1 MSLED
6 WALTTLLCVT
16 VGVETFASA
25 PFTQLYCTADWEA
38 TDDFHPDNTDSA
50 TDYEK
55 NQFLDLRKPLFMQ
68 MWRANFRY
76 VPSAGRITGSH
87 FSTASYT
94 TLSRCTNRATCR
106 NRHVYLVPIY

>member
-1 MSLED
+1 M
-6 WALTTLLCVT
+6 
-16 VGVETFASA
+16 VGVETFASV
-25 PFTQLYCTADWEA
+25 PFIQLYCTADWEA

-87 FSTASYT
+87 LSTASCT
-94 TLSRCTNRATCR
+94 TLSRYTNRDTCQ
-106 NRHVYLVPIY
+106 NRRVYLVPIY